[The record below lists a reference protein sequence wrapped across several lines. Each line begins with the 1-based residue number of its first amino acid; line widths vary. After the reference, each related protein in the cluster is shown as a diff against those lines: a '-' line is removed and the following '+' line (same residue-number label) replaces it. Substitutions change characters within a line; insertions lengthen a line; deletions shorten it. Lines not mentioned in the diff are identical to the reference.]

1 MQSFMPMKVVAYDNP
16 DINTAHVSTMQIL
29 LQGSDFDV
37 DAVSLATFDIDRN
50 GLLQLWSPYANI
62 ESMELLNAS
71 ARLPIPS
78 GQAVQFETTDGFSEA
93 GNFLMKYR
101 SLFTI
106 NRMRYDSRYSRE
118 A

>member
-1 MQSFMPMKVVAYDNP
+1 MPMKVVAYDNP

-62 ESMELLNAS
+62 ESTELLDAS
-71 ARLPIPS
+71 TRLPIPS
-78 GQAVQFETTDGFSEA
+78 G
-93 GNFLMKYR
+93 
-101 SLFTI
+101 
-106 NRMRYDSRYSRE
+106 
-118 A
+118 